1 MPYNAAMLTVVET
14 PIFTKLSADYWEEGE
29 RLEFVSALAA
39 DPLAGAVVPGTGG
52 VRKIRWTRPGSGKR
66 GGVRVIYYNRTER
79 GEVWLLLIY
88 AKSAKENIPNHVLK
102 SIREEIEK

>member
-1 MPYNAAMLTVVET
+1 MLTVVET

-29 RLEFVSALAA
+29 RLEFISALAA

-52 VRKIRWTRPGSGKR
+52 VRKIRWARPGSGKS

-79 GEVWLLLIY
+79 GEIWLLLIY

>member
-1 MPYNAAMLTVVET
+1 MPYNTDMLTVVET
-14 PIFTKLSADYWEEGE
+14 PIFTKLSADYWDEGE

-52 VRKIRWTRPGSGKR
+52 VRKIRWTRPGFGKR

-79 GEVWLLLIY
+79 GEIWLLLIY
-88 AKSAKENIPNHVLK
+88 AKSAKDNIPNHVLK

>member
-1 MPYNAAMLTVVET
+1 MPYNTEMLTVVET

-39 DPLAGAVVPGTGG
+39 GPLAGAVVPGAGG
-52 VRKIRWTRPGSGKR
+52 LRKISWARPGSGKR

-79 GEVWLLLIY
+79 GEIWLLLIY
-88 AKSAKENIPNHVLK
+88 AKSAKENIPNHVLM
-102 SIREEIEK
+102 SICEEIEK